1 MKRFWN
7 ALGSLILIAIG
18 SAMIS
23 IVLINWMIGC
33 GETFYN
39 ADGSWETGSC
49 FLIPYEPVR
58 SQ

>member
-1 MKRFWN
+1 MKRVWQ
-7 ALGSLILIAIG
+7 ALGSLILLLLASG
-18 SAMIS
+18 MIS

-33 GETFYN
+33 GERFYYP
-39 ADGSWETGSC
+39 DGSWETGSC